1 MNQFWEFA
9 GNFWWLVFPLMGVL
23 GMVGNAWERGAR
35 LRHKRRLE
43 VMHAKAELKAAQ
55 AAARG
60 NAVPA
65 ASLPPITTP
74 TATNASAGAGA
85 SRETQATQLE
95 RLFATHDAVT
105 ARWLEYELDVAKLI
119 AFPAMSD
126 GRQPLTAAFLRA
138 KRIADG
144 LRPAS
149 AKARLSKEQLAE
161 YRNAVADFEVA
172 FDVAERDARRIRDSS
187 FTEPERKRLE
197 TAKKLLTVAVDEAAT
212 PAERQL
218 AYRRVRE
225 ELDGL
230 ISISDEAIDVLE
242 QKVMLELGP
251 TTAETPVTDAATP
264 ASAQPAPSAP
274 GSAAPGSAFPAT
286 PVSPAPPAPA
296 PTSPYPATQASPAP
310 APPAPPP
317 AAPKRP
323 STTPPA
329 AAPWPVPARGNGD
342 SPGRVIRPKP
352 HR

>member
-1 MNQFWEFA
+1 VDQIWVFL
-9 GNFWWLVFPLMGVL
+9 GNYWWLVFPFMGVI
-23 GMVGNAWERGAR
+23 GWVGSAWERGAR

-60 NAVPA
+60 KAVPA
-65 ASLPPITTP
+65 ASLPSVTGP
-74 TATNASAGAGA
+74 TAVAEAGPAA
-85 SRETQATQLE
+85 RETQATQLE
-95 RLFATHDAVT
+95 RLFATHDSVT
-105 ARWLEYELDVAKLI
+105 SRWLEYELDVAKII

-144 LRPAS
+144 LRPS
-149 AKARLSKEQLAE
+149 SSKARLTRDQLAE

-172 FDVAERDARRIRDSS
+172 FDVAERDARRLRDSS
-187 FTEPERKRLE
+187 FTEMERKRLD
-197 TAKKLLTVAVDEAAT
+197 TAKKLLTVAIDEAAT

-230 ISISDEAIDVLE
+230 ISLSDEAIEVLE
-242 QKVMLELGP
+242 NKVMLELGP
-251 TTAETPVTDAATP
+251 TTAPPPPATSAP
-264 ASAQPAPSAP
+264 ASGAPASPTTAPASPGQPVAEPL
-274 GSAAPGSAFPAT
+274 
-286 PVSPAPPAPA
+286 PAPA
-296 PTSPYPATQASPAP
+296 PQ
-310 APPAPPP
+310 
-317 AAPKRP
+317 RP

-329 AAPWPVPARGNGD
+329 TWPVPSRGHGD
-342 SPGRVIRPKP
+342 APGRVVHPKP